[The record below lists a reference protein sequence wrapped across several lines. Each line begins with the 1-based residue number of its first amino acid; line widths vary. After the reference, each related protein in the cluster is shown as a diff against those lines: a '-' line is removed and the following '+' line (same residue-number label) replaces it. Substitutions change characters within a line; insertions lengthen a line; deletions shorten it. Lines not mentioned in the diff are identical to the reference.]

1 MCLLHS
7 AYRKQAA
14 CFGFSNFLR
23 YFTETHL
30 SLIARWESPRQTR
43 PHAHT
48 DFLTV
53 VFESFLSLLGS
64 LIANA
69 INIDCDIE
77 ETLTLTC
84 TVKFK
89 TKLIN
94 KLSKT
99 KSKERLLP
107 GYRYIGES
115 YDIAIMV
122 YTPLPLVQDFLYV
135 NQSADA
141 E

>member
-1 MCLLHS
+1 MLLIS
-7 AYRKQAA
+7 IAISQ
-14 CFGFSNFLR
+14 
-23 YFTETHL
+23 FT
-30 SLIARWESPRQTR
+30 
-43 PHAHT
+43 
-48 DFLTV
+48 F
-53 VFESFLSLLGS
+53 
-64 LIANA
+64 
-69 INIDCDIE
+69 
-77 ETLTLTC
+77 
-84 TVKFK
+84 TVKVK

-107 GYRYIGES
+107 GYRYIGGS